1 MVEALVKEVK
11 GCRVCEPFLEHGV
24 NPVLCVH
31 PKSKI
36 VIIGQAPGSKV
47 HESGVPWQ
55 DKSGERLR
63 TWLNVTVEQ
72 FYNPEIFAILPM
84 GFCYPGKGNSGDLPP
99 RPECAPLWHKSI
111 LSMMDEV
118 SLTLL
123 IGQYAQA
130 YYLGDN
136 REKTLTK
143 TVQNFRAYLP
153 NYLPLP
159 HPSPRNNI
167 WLRRNPWFEQE
178 ILPLLQSAVLEN
190 LKKE

>member
-24 NPVLCVH
+24 NPVLSVH

-47 HESGVPWQ
+47 HESGAPWQ

-111 LSMMDEV
+111 RSRADND
-118 SLTLL
+118 
-123 IGQYAQA
+123 A
-130 YYLGDN
+130 YHFFDALGDLIRTGPTGTN
-136 REKTLTK
+136 
-143 TVQNFRAYLP
+143 VND
-153 NYLPLP
+153 
-159 HPSPRNNI
+159 
-167 WLRRNPWFEQE
+167 
-178 ILPLLQSAVLEN
+178 LLSIFAF
-190 LKKE
+190 